1 MRLVSVRDLRTQTR
15 RISEWLATSE
25 EIVVTSNGKPIGI
38 LSPVTEDSLE
48 FELLALRQVRA
59 VRALNRL
66 QELSHQ
72 SGLDQLSDEDI
83 AQEIVAA
90 RRSNRDHESRE

>member
-15 RISEWLATSE
+15 RIGEWLSAAE

-66 QELSHQ
+66 QELSHR
-72 SGLDQLSDEDI
+72 SGRDRLSDDDI
-83 AQEIVAA
+83 AQEIAAA
-90 RRSNRDHESRE
+90 RRSAQERASRE

>member
-15 RISEWLATSE
+15 RISEWLATAE

-90 RRSNRDHESRE
+90 RRSNRDHESRG